1 MMTNIKDGYIVS
13 VSGVGLTA
21 EILDIL
27 KAVPSLPTGYGC
39 RLKADTL
46 EWEVYELPR
55 IEENNIYF
63 EAELLAMTNAELQS
77 VLEEMKISGS
87 MTKANMVALILQKQA
102 CSIE

>member
-46 EWEVYELPR
+46 EWEVYELP
-55 IEENNIYF
+55 
-63 EAELLAMTNAELQS
+63 
-77 VLEEMKISGS
+77 
-87 MTKANMVALILQKQA
+87 
-102 CSIE
+102 